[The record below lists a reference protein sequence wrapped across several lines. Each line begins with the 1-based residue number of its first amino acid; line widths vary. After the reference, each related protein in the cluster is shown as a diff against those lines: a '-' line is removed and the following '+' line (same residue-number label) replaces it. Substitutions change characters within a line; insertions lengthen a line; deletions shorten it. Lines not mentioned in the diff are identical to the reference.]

1 MNWSAEIWHFTPA
14 EITAILLSV
23 KTSLIATI
31 ISVPLALYGGW
42 VFARKTFWGKNLL
55 EGILQIPLVM
65 PPVTTGIVLLLLFG
79 KNGLIGTYLFRHLG
93 IQLAFSQTAVVLAA
107 IVVSFPLVIR
117 SIRAA
122 IEMVDP
128 SFDLAARSLGK
139 DAWGT
144 FFHVTLP
151 MASPGII
158 RGVILG
164 FARCLG
170 EFGATITFAGNIAG
184 ITQTIPLAMYVN
196 LQIPG
201 KEMEMIRLAVV
212 SILIAFTA
220 MASAELLNRKV
231 EKR

>member
-1 MNWSAEIWHFTPA
+1 MADFFQFTPS

-23 KTSLIATI
+23 KTAIIATL
-31 ISVPLALYGGW
+31 ISAPFAIYGGW
-42 VFARKTFWGKNLL
+42 IFARKSFFGKSLL

-65 PPVTTGIVLLLLFG
+65 PPVTTGIVLLLIFG
-79 KNGLIGTYLFRHLG
+79 KNGWIGKHLYEHFG
-93 IQLAFSQTAVVLAA
+93 VQLAFSQTAVIIAA
-107 IVVSFPLVIR
+107 IVVSFPLIIR
-117 SIRAA
+117 SIRSS

-128 SFDLAARSLGK
+128 RYDMAARSLGK
-139 DAWGT
+139 GPWGT
-144 FFHVTLP
+144 FFSITLP
-151 MASPGII
+151 MAAPGVI

-201 KEMEMIRLAVV
+201 KEMEMVRLAII
-212 SILIAFTA
+212 SILIAFLA
-220 MASAELLNRKV
+220 MASAELLNRRV

>member
-1 MNWSAEIWHFTPA
+1 MSFLTNIWHFTPD
-14 EITAILLSV
+14 ELTAILLSV
-23 KTSLIATI
+23 KTSVIATI
-31 ISVPLALYGGW
+31 ITIPLALYGGW
-42 VFARKTFWGKNLL
+42 LFARKSFVGKNLL

-79 KNGLIGTYLFRHLG
+79 KNGWIGKYLYAYFG
-93 IQLAFSQTAVVLAA
+93 IQLAFSQAAVVIAA
-107 IVVSFPLVIR
+107 LVVSFPLVIR
-117 SIRAA
+117 SIRSS
-122 IEMVDP
+122 IELVDP
-128 SFDLAARSLGK
+128 RYDMAARSLGK
-139 DAWGT
+139 NAWGA
-144 FFHVTLP
+144 FMHVTLP
-151 MASPGII
+151 MAAPGII

-201 KEMEMIRLAVV
+201 KEMEMIRLAII
-212 SILIAFTA
+212 SILIAFLA
-220 MASAELLNRKV
+220 MLSAEILNRRV

>member
-1 MNWSAEIWHFTPA
+1 MNWPTDIWHFTPS
-14 EITAILLSV
+14 ELTAILLSV
-23 KTSLIATI
+23 KTALIATVT
-31 ISVPLALYGGW
+31 SVPLALYGGW
-42 VFARKTFWGKNLL
+42 LFARKTFIGKNIL

-79 KNGLIGTYLFRHLG
+79 KNGLIGRHLYENFG
-93 IQLAFSQTAVVLAA
+93 IQLAFTQTAVIMAA

-117 SIRAA
+117 SIRAS

-128 SFDLAARSLGK
+128 KFEMAARSLGK
-139 DAWGT
+139 GAWGT

-151 MASPGII
+151 MAAPGIL

-201 KEMEMIRLAVV
+201 KEMAMIRLAVI
-212 SILIAFTA
+212 SILIAFLA
-220 MASAELLNRKV
+220 MASAEIMNRKV